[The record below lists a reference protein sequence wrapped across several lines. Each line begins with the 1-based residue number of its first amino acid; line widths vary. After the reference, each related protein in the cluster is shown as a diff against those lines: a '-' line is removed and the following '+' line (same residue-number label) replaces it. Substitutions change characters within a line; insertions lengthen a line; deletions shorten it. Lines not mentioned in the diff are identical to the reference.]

1 MMEIMIYLRMVKDLP
16 PQACR
21 PCCRPHPLR
30 WWTKNFSLAM
40 AAVLVLSKP
49 ASSLADDTIPSY
61 DLRLSGAG
69 QETYLKLD
77 EAIAT
82 VLRSSI
88 EIKIEAITPQLEEDR
103 TLQAIGEFDPAFES
117 RFRYDN
123 LDNPQ
128 TSQEFLGTGG
138 DRFANGN
145 LVTRN
150 RVFSEENAEG
160 KVGIVGRLRTGTE
173 YDFGVRASSFRN
185 DLTGDPT
192 VGVFDPE
199 YRTFTGLTFLQPLL
213 RDYGKEVNEAK
224 ITVSHRNTEIAQQ
237 VFRQKLS
244 GIIKDVV
251 SAYYESFL
259 AYEDAM
265 VKRFEVEVLRRMA
278 LEKRDQLERGTATES
293 EAAAV
298 KSRLSESYERFLLSR
313 QTLLTKNGDLLML
326 MQQEFDFDAYPVYL
340 PIDPPVGATPEFSS
354 YGLVREAMEK
364 SPSYLIAVENV
375 EKLGVMLKYR
385 ENQLLPRVDLEGTIG
400 ISGLSGSYGSAFDNT
415 FDGQG
420 HDYGFGISV
429 SMPLGNTE
437 KKALYAETEKQRLQA
452 LMRVKK
458 EELEMGIMVNR
469 HISAI
474 QTHKKRLQAARLS
487 IRIAK
492 ESLNQARENLE
503 KGIITESALMKV
515 ERDLSETRLRQ
526 YAAAADLQKSLAD
539 LYDTTGMLLEE
550 YGIKA
555 SHAAAV
561 ASAETSQERF
571 EDEQLV
577 PLNLIAESPASDESE
592 NPVFHKAA
600 KRMPKTIGALFQ
612 RPAKRSVQEDES
624 REIEAVHVIVA
635 RPVEENSSGSSE
647 DSVEEDK
654 NRESEADGVIV
665 ARPVGEESSGA
676 SENPLEEGS
685 SPAIA
690 SREKNGLFGLFGKF
704 E

>member
-1 MMEIMIYLRMVKDLP
+1 MAAFFLLSK
-16 PQACR
+16 
-21 PCCRPHPLR
+21 
-30 WWTKNFSLAM
+30 
-40 AAVLVLSKP
+40 AAVL
-49 ASSLADDTIPSY
+49 LADDTIPSY

-69 QETYLKLD
+69 KETYLKLD
-77 EAIAT
+77 ETIAT
-82 VLRSSI
+82 VLRSSL

-123 LDNPQ
+123 LANPQ

-150 RVFSEENAEG
+150 RVFSEENFQG
-160 KVGIVGRLRTGTE
+160 KVGIVGRLRAGTE
-173 YDFGVRASSFRN
+173 YDFGVRANSFRN

-213 RDYGKEVNEAK
+213 RDYGREVNEAK
-224 ITVSHRNTEIAQQ
+224 ITVSHRNTEIAHQ

-244 GIIKDVV
+244 GIIKEVV

-278 LEKRDQLERGTATES
+278 LEKRDQLERGTATEL

-340 PIDPPVGATPEFSS
+340 PIDSPVGAAPEFNS
-354 YGLVREAMEK
+354 YGLVREAMDK

-385 ENQLLPRVDLEGTIG
+385 ENQLLPRVDLEGTVG
-400 ISGLSGSYGSAFDNT
+400 LSGLSGSYGAAFDNSY
-415 FDGQG
+415 GVQG
-420 HDYGFGISV
+420 HEYGLGLSV

-437 KKALYAETEKQRLQA
+437 KKALYAETEKQRRQA

-492 ESLNQARENLE
+492 ESLDQARENLE
-503 KGIITESALMKV
+503 KGIITESSLLKV

-539 LYDTTGMLLEE
+539 LYDTTGTLLEE
-550 YGIKA
+550 YGIRA
-555 SHAAAV
+555 SVAAAV
-561 ASAETSQERF
+561 ASKESPEEI
-571 EDEQLV
+571 EDETQ
-577 PLNLIAESPASDESE
+577 SPFYSIVEASVDDESE
-592 NPVFHKAA
+592 IPHAEEA
-600 KRMPKTIGALFQ
+600 KNKLKTIKAFFQ
-612 RPAKRSVQEDES
+612 RPAKRSVEEDEN
-624 REIEAVHVIVA
+624 RETEVVSVIVA
-635 RPVEENSSGSSE
+635 RPVEEDSSL
-647 DSVEEDK
+647 
-654 NRESEADGVIV
+654 N
-665 ARPVGEESSGA
+665 GEETIDDA
-676 SENPLEEGS
+676 L
-685 SPAIA
+685 SPALA
-690 SREKNGLFGLFGKF
+690 PNGKSELFGFFGLFRKP